1 MEKNPNLRPAKITL
15 AQERIN
21 IQTDLSDQELERIL
35 QFLTR
40 KIDKYI
46 GENTNETKK
55 RLLLMALDISAE
67 YFDIRHRYQKL
78 LEKSENADKEI
89 SILNTQLQ
97 QGLDSLQ

>member
-55 RLLLMALDISAE
+55 RLLLID
-67 YFDIRHRYQKL
+67 R
-78 LEKSENADKEI
+78 KS
-89 SILNTQLQ
+89 TR
-97 QGLDSLQ
+97 